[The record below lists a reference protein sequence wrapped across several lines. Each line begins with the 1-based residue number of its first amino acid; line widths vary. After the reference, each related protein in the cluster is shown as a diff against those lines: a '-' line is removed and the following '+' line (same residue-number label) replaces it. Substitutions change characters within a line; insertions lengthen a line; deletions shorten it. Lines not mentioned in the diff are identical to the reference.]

1 MTKGISR
8 RVLLSGLGA
17 TLLTPVGAGWAEAPL
32 RSPLPLRRP
41 ADFARRSAPP
51 LADLIGHSGLVG
63 KVGCVVADARTGQVL
78 ETHNPLLQMPPA
90 SVAKAV
96 TAGYAL
102 DALGAG
108 AVLTTELVATGP
120 VSGGKVQ
127 GDLVLVGG
135 ADPLLDTNAL
145 ATMAG
150 RLKAAGVTG
159 VTGKFLVHGGAVP
172 YQREIDPGQ
181 PDHLGYN
188 PAVGGLNLNF
198 NRVHFE
204 WKPVNGSYQVAMDA
218 RSDRY
223 RPAVRMAQMR
233 VVDRD
238 LPVYTYEQARN
249 VDKWTVAKS
258 ALGNGG
264 SRWLPVRRPD
274 LYAGEVFQAL
284 AAGQG
289 VRLPAPQ
296 PARKAP
302 AGGAVLARHVSPPLS
317 TIVRLMLKHSNN
329 LVAEVLGLSA
339 SKARGMRIT
348 TLESSARAM
357 SSWMK
362 SDLGAKRP
370 KFKDHS
376 GLSDT
381 SRISASDMVKSLV
394 KSGAGGN
401 LHGLMKEIPA
411 LDYHGNTITGPAHQ
425 VRAKTGTLNFVSSLA
440 GYVTTKGGRPL
451 AFAIFTG
458 DLDRRAQ
465 IARADRE
472 RPSGA
477 RGWSRRS
484 RGMQHQ
490 MITRWA
496 DMFDV

>member
-1 MTKGISR
+1 M
-8 RVLLSGLGA
+8 LAQPGLA
-17 TLLTPVGAGWAEAPL
+17 KAPM

-41 ADFARRSAPP
+41 ADFAARTAPP
-51 LADLIGHSGLVG
+51 LEAMIARAGLGG

-96 TAGYAL
+96 TAAYAL
-102 DALGAG
+102 DALGADH
-108 AVLTTELVATGP
+108 VFSTRLVATGP
-120 VSGGKVQ
+120 VEGGKIQ

-135 ADPLLDTNAL
+135 GDPMLDTNGL
-145 ATMAG
+145 AAMAA

-159 VTGKFLVHGGAVP
+159 VTGKFRVHAGALP
-172 YQREIDPGQ
+172 YQRQIDPGQ

-204 WKPVNGSYQVAMDA
+204 WKPVGGNYTVAMDA

-223 RPAVRMAQMR
+223 RPTVRMAQMR

-238 LPVYTYEQARN
+238 MPVYTYEQARD
-249 VDKWTVAKS
+249 VDKWTVARS

-284 AAGQG
+284 AAAQG
-289 VRLPAPQ
+289 VRLPAPTES
-296 PARKAP
+296 RKSP
-302 AGGAVLARHVSPPLS
+302 VNGQVIAVQNSAPLS
-317 TIVRLMLKHSNN
+317 TITRLMLKHSNN

-339 SKARGMRIT
+339 SQARGSRVSS
-348 TLESSARAM
+348 LENSARSM
-357 SSWMK
+357 SGWMK
-362 SDLGAKRP
+362 SEMAAKRP
-370 KFKDHS
+370 KLKDHS
-376 GLSDT
+376 GLSDK
-381 SRISASDMVKSLV
+381 SRISASDMVKALV
-394 KSGAGGN
+394 KAGAGSE

-411 LDYHGNTITGPAHQ
+411 LDYHGNKIEGPAHQ

-451 AFAIFTG
+451 VFAIFTG
-458 DLDRRAQ
+458 DLDRRAK

-484 RGMQHQ
+484 RGLQHQ
-490 MITRWA
+490 LVTRWA
-496 DMFDV
+496 ELHDV